1 MNNLD
6 LLTQIEEVLDNR
18 LRIIVDRLATLEM
31 EIEDKM
37 DLPEAP

>member
-31 EIEDKM
+31 EIEDQM
-37 DLPEAP
+37 DMPEAP